1 MQSNMAF
8 LLNSGCISN
17 PLRKRW
23 VKRQQWRWVS
33 TRFPQGF
40 PWAPRKNCGAAGVP
54 ISTKV
59 HYEEGLR
66 RGRDKYGA
74 SNGWK
79 GTIMMA
85 FQDGCWSFQWA
96 SNHQSEDIENGASN
110 GWLMIS
116 KMSYFPTC
124 FFHAIWDDHSNF
136 RIVWDGLNPPVLQ
149 KKVSLVKYG
158 LEITLDH
165 SGCICTWTHLDI
177 TSQLGH
183 CGSSLVVF

>member
-1 MQSNMAF
+1 MGF
-8 LLNSGCISN
+8 HT
-17 PLRKRW
+17 
-23 VKRQQWRWVS
+23 VS
-33 TRFPQGF
+33 TGISM
-40 PWAPRKNCGAAGVP
+40 GAEKKLRC
-54 ISTKV
+54 SRCSNK
-59 HYEEGLR
+59 YEGALWR
-66 RGRDKYGA
+66 RPAK
-74 SNGWK
+74 GW
-79 GTIMMA
+79 GQIW
-85 FQDGCWSFQWA
+85 GFQWLKRNDHDGFSRWLLIIPMA

>member
-85 FQDGCWSFQWA
+85 FQDGCWSFQWLPIINQKILKMGLPMA
-96 SNHQSEDIENGASN
+96 DWWFQRCLIFPHVFSTLSGTIIQISELFGMGWTHQS
-110 GWLMIS
+110 
-116 KMSYFPTC
+116 C
-124 FFHAIWDDHSNF
+124 
-136 RIVWDGLNPPVLQ
+136 
-149 KKVSLVKYG
+149 KKRYP
-158 LEITLDH
+158 
-165 SGCICTWTHLDI
+165 
-177 TSQLGH
+177 
-183 CGSSLVVF
+183 